1 MNEPVIEGY
10 SDLEVIGRGGFA
22 VVYRARREALDQDVA
37 VKVLSLPDL
46 TERDLERFTREC
58 RAAGNLAWH
67 PHVVAVYDSGTT
79 TGGQPYLAM
88 EHLDNGTLA
97 DRLHRD
103 GPLPWPDVIDIGIQ
117 IAGALGA
124 AHAAGTLHRD
134 MKPENILVGHFGEA
148 LLADFGI
155 AAVEGHTRTATGHA
169 AFTVTHVA
177 PEILKGQRP
186 DERTDLYGLASTLHT
201 LLTGTTPFATGDPDE
216 PVATV
221 ITRVLTEPAPHLDTV
236 PTALA
241 DLLDQALDKDPD
253 TRPQTAQAFGE
264 ALQQIQRDN
273 DLPVT
278 TLRLTRTPRTEARA
292 AATPTGDA
300 NPTIHLTPE
309 TTPASDPNATITL
322 TPVESVSEP
331 ETPPPPPPE
340 PDQAPPPPPPEPAA
354 PTPSRSKT
362 PLLVGLALIVVLA
375 LGAGA
380 FLVLSGGDDST
391 DLVADDG
398 NPRTGTLTIDPGPPL
413 IAATSDDLWV
423 ADEGDGGA
431 SRYDPSTGE
440 LDLSLDATASR
451 PTAVGATDDGLFWL
465 VTGSELVAVD
475 KDADEE
481 QVVDSFG
488 FGQTEAMD
496 AVSGTNC
503 AGRALGGHV
512 WLLDTGATR
521 GSPTLDCFTAASV
534 DGPGQDAQTSINLG
548 GTGGT
553 DAGLTDLAATESDLW
568 VTTTNLDGS
577 GDGGVLRVDPEAGEV
592 VASIVLEIAPG
603 STLTFKPVAVDAGE
617 AGVWAVEP
625 QSGLIEIN
633 ASDNSVGRTVELS
646 MAPFE
651 PADVAVAGETVWVTV
666 ESGVAKVDA
675 RSAEVVDTVELDGT
689 PSQIIATEDDV
700 WVVIDDTVQHI
711 DPS

>member
-103 GPLPWPDVIDIGIQ
+103 GPLPWQDVIDIGIQ

-221 ITRVLTEPAPHLDTV
+221 ITRVLTEPAPHLTGI
-236 PTALA
+236 PEPLA

-253 TRPQTAQAFGE
+253 ARPQTAAEFGE

-278 TLRLTRTPRTEARA
+278 TLRLTRTPRTTTPTEAETPDDP
-292 AATPTGDA
+292 TPTGDDLNA
-300 NPTIHLTPE
+300 TIHLTPE
-309 TTPASDPNATITL
+309 TTPATDPNATITL
-322 TPVESVSEP
+322 TPTEPAPHATAEPQTAAADLTAAATPQNPPVEPVRAARPSLPVSTAPVLGFTGVVLLAVSLPLTWYTVFVGDELFERPTDGVESISLVLVP
-331 ETPPPPPPE
+331 WRITLPILCV
-340 PDQAPPPPPPEPAA
+340 AA
-354 PTPSRSKT
+354 
-362 PLLVGLALIVVLA
+362 LLVIIGTARNQLRLRGITLVLLGLYTLSQAIGAVWSSQQFSSSVGVS
-375 LGAGA
+375 LGVGVMVAFLAGA
-380 FLVLSGGDDST
+380 MMS
-391 DLVADDG
+391 
-398 NPRTGTLTIDPGPPL
+398 
-413 IAATSDDLWV
+413 AA
-423 ADEGDGGA
+423 GI
-431 SRYDPSTGE
+431 
-440 LDLSLDATASR
+440 LDLR
-451 PTAVGATDDGLFWL
+451 
-465 VTGSELVAVD
+465 
-475 KDADEE
+475 
-481 QVVDSFG
+481 
-488 FGQTEAMD
+488 
-496 AVSGTNC
+496 
-503 AGRALGGHV
+503 R
-512 WLLDTGATR
+512 
-521 GSPTLDCFTAASV
+521 
-534 DGPGQDAQTSINLG
+534 
-548 GTGGT
+548 
-553 DAGLTDLAATESDLW
+553 
-568 VTTTNLDGS
+568 
-577 GDGGVLRVDPEAGEV
+577 
-592 VASIVLEIAPG
+592 PG
-603 STLTFKPVAVDAGE
+603 SH
-617 AGVWAVEP
+617 
-625 QSGLIEIN
+625 
-633 ASDNSVGRTVELS
+633 
-646 MAPFE
+646 AP
-651 PADVAVAGETVWVTV
+651 D
-666 ESGVAKVDA
+666 
-675 RSAEVVDTVELDGT
+675 
-689 PSQIIATEDDV
+689 
-700 WVVIDDTVQHI
+700 
-711 DPS
+711 